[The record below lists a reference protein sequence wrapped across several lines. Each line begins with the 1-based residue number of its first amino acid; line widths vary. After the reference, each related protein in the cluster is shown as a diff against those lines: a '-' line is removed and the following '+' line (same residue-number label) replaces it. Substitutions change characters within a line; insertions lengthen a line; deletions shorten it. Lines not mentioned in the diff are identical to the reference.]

1 MTQQFYIIFAQAQP
15 KAHRELTWNLLSTI
29 CVLDII
35 SKNQIV
41 KEYPLSKTYISLVV
55 LVLVAL
61 AFFSLAAFNQTKPAE
76 PLLGP
81 GCLSAPSAVSAP
93 PATTGA
99 DQDAVAECPGN
110 CATCPYRGKPDAP
123 CASANS
129 CKGDY
134 EATCD
139 HDCSDCSK
147 AAAESD
153 AKTDCPAAGCAR

>member
-1 MTQQFYIIFAQAQP
+1 MTQKFYRIFAQDQP
-15 KAHRELTWNLLSTI
+15 KVHRELTWNLLSTI